1 MEEDFEFNE
10 SPGMIELKSP
20 DGHLDMGEL
29 NFENENSDLKEDFN
43 LGEYSTEVNPQ
54 MNKILSNVQDGL
66 PTIFEKSTQEDINN
80 LKMVRNKTHTK

>member
-43 LGEYSTEVNPQ
+43 LGEYSTEVNP
-54 MNKILSNVQDGL
+54 
-66 PTIFEKSTQEDINN
+66 
-80 LKMVRNKTHTK
+80 